1 MGYRLNFSDRAK
13 KGIKNIEK
21 SGDRGKI
28 RQMRKAFNL
37 VGNDPRHASLRS
49 HRMRPDARFGKRDDL
64 WISYI
69 RTGPGGE
76 RIVWAYGEK
85 DNEIQ
90 VLDIEYVGP
99 HVDK

>member
-1 MGYRLNFSDRAK
+1 MGYRLNFTDRAK

-28 RQMRKAFNL
+28 RQMRKAFKL
-37 VGNDPRHASLRS
+37 VGTDPRHASLNS
-49 HRMRPDARFGKRDDL
+49 HRMKGTKFGKRDDL

-85 DNEIQ
+85 DDEIQ